1 MITLTNTPEQ
11 VEMAKAIGS
20 RDPAVSRP
28 AAEAFAAAIGPVIQE
43 VLNQAGTSPLF
54 YNDYPFQEDD
64 NQSIPLDLFYAEQ
77 ADYIK
82 VWSASPIAGG
92 LPTSEIAGVAEMKF
106 STYELEGE
114 VSFLKKYA
122 RKHYL
127 NVLSAAVERLTNET
141 LIKQELQA
149 WAVVLK
155 ALGEAGTT
163 TTNSA
168 TLSKHTIAAGV
179 AGTLKLDDINR
190 LITLSKRIN
199 HSYANG
205 TPVAPFSRGVTDL
218 FVSAEVKEDIR
229 AFSYNPLSTVTVPAG
244 GSNTAGIPLPDSIRE
259 EIYRNVGTSSLFDI
273 NITDLNEL
281 GVNQIYNQLF
291 SLYASGNIAPGSTT
305 FNPASH
311 ELLLGVDLSKR
322 NAALRPVAT
331 DAYTGSTI
339 NVQVD
344 DQWRVREDKQ
354 GFWLKLKEGR
364 LILDSRVFLGIV
376 L

>member
-1 MITLTNTPEQ
+1 MIKLKETPEQ

-20 RDPAVSRP
+20 KDPAVSRP

-43 VLNQAGTSPLF
+43 VLNHAGTSPLI
-54 YNDYPFQEDD
+54 YNDYAFNEDD
-64 NQSIPLDLFYAEQ
+64 NQSIPLDLFYNEAV
-77 ADYIK
+77 DYIK
-82 VWSASPIAGG
+82 IWSASPIAGG

-141 LIKQELQA
+141 LVKQELQA
-149 WAVVLK
+149 WAVLLK
-155 ALGEAGTT
+155 ALGEAAST
-163 TTNSA
+163 TTNS
-168 TLSKHTIAAGV
+168 TTTSKHTIAAGV
-179 AGTLKLDDINR
+179 AGVFKLDDLNR
-190 LITLSKRIN
+190 LLTLSKRIN

-205 TPVAPFSRGVTDL
+205 TPTAPFSRGVTDL
-218 FVSAEVKEDIR
+218 FVSAEIKEDIR
-229 AFSYNPLSTVTVPAG
+229 AFAYNPMNTTAVPNTDESTALG
-244 GSNTAGIPLPDSIRE
+244 LPDQVRQ
-259 EIYRNVGTSSLFDI
+259 EIYRNVGTSSLYDV

-291 SLYASGNIAPGSTT
+291 ALYASGNIAPGTTT
-305 FNPASH
+305 FVPATH
-311 ELLLGVDLSKR
+311 ELLFGADLSKR
-322 NAALRPVAT
+322 NAALRPVAV
-331 DAYTGSTI
+331 DAYVGSSV
-339 NVQVD
+339 NVNVD

-364 LILDSRVFLGIV
+364 LVLDSRAFLGIV
-376 L
+376 V